1 MIFRIKM
8 AKWRGAMAVM
18 FMFSGV
24 HSAFACSVCAT
35 ATDEARYAYYGTT
48 ALLSL
53 LPLCMVGG
61 IIYYIIKKSR

>member
-1 MIFRIKM
+1 
-8 AKWRGAMAVM
+8 MAVM